1 MKNTKRKLSILLAA
15 AMMSQILGGCS
26 APKKEPEKSADQTKA
41 AQTAESAQPASTAES
56 QKEEAGGGKK
66 ELKWAVWSA
75 DTQPYWRPIVEAYME
90 QNPDVSIEL
99 VDLGATDYSTALA
112 TQLAGKEAPFDIVA
126 VKDSGSYIS
135 LISKGI
141 LKPLDESK
149 LEKEMYG
156 EKLETL
162 KWQDQYYTL
171 PLRSD
176 FYVMFYNKEI
186 FDKAG
191 VPYPGNDM
199 TFEEYD
205 AMVRKLTDPS
215 FGAET
220 YGTHYHTWNF
230 CVQGMAA
237 VGEGKNVL
245 DGGYDYMK
253 PYYEM
258 VLNQQNDKVCMD
270 YSTLKTSGL
279 HYMGAFGQGNVGTM
293 LMGTWAIGTLITR
306 INEGQYPD
314 LGDWAVACYPHKEGG
329 KPGDTLGNFVGV
341 SAVKSSKYADAAE
354 DFVRFAGGPEGAKIV
369 AAKGYMPGAMSEDAM
384 DVIFSVEGF
393 PTDDQ
398 SKEAIL
404 NVNKIYLETPI
415 GENCPE
421 IDQILNTGHDYIMTG
436 TMTVDEGISYM
447 NDEVQKLKK

>member
-1 MKNTKRKLSILLAA
+1 MKKQMRRLSLIIASAVLLQSLA
-15 AMMSQILGGCS
+15 GCRAPERPAETSS
-26 APKKEPEKSADQTKA
+26 APESQAP
-41 AQTAESAQPASTAES
+41 AESGAGR
-56 QKEEAGGGKK
+56 EEAKTKEGKDGKK

-75 DTQPYWRPIVEAYME
+75 DTQPYWRPIAEEYMK
-90 QNPDVSIEL
+90 QHPDVSIEL

-112 TQLAGKEAPFDIVA
+112 TQLAGNNAPFDVVA
-126 VKDSGSYIS
+126 IKDSGSYIS

-141 LKPLDESK
+141 LKELDK
-149 LEKEMYG
+149 EKIGEEVYG
-156 EKLETL
+156 ETL
-162 KWQDQYYTL
+162 KNLMWQDQYYTL

-176 FYVMFYNKEI
+176 FYVMFYNKTI

-191 VPYPGNDM
+191 VSYPTNDM

-205 AMVRKLTDPS
+205 QMVKNLTDTT

-220 YGTHYHTWNF
+220 YGSHYHTWNF

-245 DGGYDYMK
+245 EGDYSYMK

-258 VLNQQNDKVCMD
+258 VLNQQDEKVCMD

-314 LGDWAVACYPHKEGG
+314 LGEWAVAAYPHKEG
-329 KPGDTLGNFVGV
+329 KEPGDTLGNFVGV
-341 SAVKSSKYADAAE
+341 SVVKASKNAETAE
-354 DFVRFAGGPEGAKIV
+354 DFVRFAGGPEGAKLV
-369 AAKGYMPGAMSEDAM
+369 AAKGYMPGAMSDDAM

-393 PTDDQ
+393 PIDEQ

-404 NVNKIYLETPI
+404 GVKRIYHETPI

-421 IDQILNTGHDYIMTG
+421 IDQVLNTGHDYIMTG
-436 TMTVDEGISYM
+436 AMTVDEGISYM
-447 NDEVQKLKK
+447 NDEVAKLTK

>member
-1 MKNTKRKLSILLAA
+1 MKKRKRNLSLLIAA
-15 AMMSQILGGCS
+15 AIMLQSLAGCGAQKGGTENGGTS
-26 APKKEPEKSADQTKA
+26 KNV
-41 AQTAESAQPASTAES
+41 QTAAAEESGKGTNE
-56 QKEEAGGGKK
+56 KKTENGKK

-75 DTQPYWRPIVEAYME
+75 DTQPYWRPIAEEYMK

-112 TQLAGKEAPFDIVA
+112 TQLAGNHAPFDVVA
-126 VKDSGSYIS
+126 IKDSASYIS
-135 LISKGI
+135 LITKGL
-141 LKPLDESK
+141 LKELDK
-149 LEKEMYG
+149 EKIQEEVYG
-156 EKLETL
+156 ETL
-162 KWQDQYYTL
+162 KTLTWQDQYYTL

-176 FYVMFYNKEI
+176 FYVMFYNKAV

-191 VPYPGNDM
+191 MAYPTNDM

-205 AMVRKLTDPS
+205 EMAEKLADTT
-215 FGAET
+215 FGSET
-220 YGTHYHTWNF
+220 YGSHYHTWNF

-237 VGEGKNVL
+237 VGEDKNVL
-245 DGGYDYMK
+245 EGDYAYMK

-314 LGDWAVACYPHKEGG
+314 LGEWAVASYPHKEGND
-329 KPGDTLGNFVGV
+329 PGNTLGNFVGISV
-341 SAVKSSKYADAAE
+341 VKGSENAETAE
-354 DFVRFAGGPEGAKIV
+354 DFVRFAGGPEGAKLV
-369 AAKGYMPGAMSEDAM
+369 AAKGYMPGAMSDDAM

-393 PTDDQ
+393 PADEQ

-404 NVNKIYLETPI
+404 GVNRIYLETPI

-436 TMTVDEGISYM
+436 AMTVDEGISYM
-447 NDEVQKLKK
+447 NDEVEKLIK